1 MGKEVFSKNIRVSDK
16 PVKDWIPYE
25 LGYGINM
32 VSCAI
37 SYLEN

>member
-25 LGYGINM
+25 SGYGIK
-32 VSCAI
+32 
-37 SYLEN
+37 YDQLRYFLP